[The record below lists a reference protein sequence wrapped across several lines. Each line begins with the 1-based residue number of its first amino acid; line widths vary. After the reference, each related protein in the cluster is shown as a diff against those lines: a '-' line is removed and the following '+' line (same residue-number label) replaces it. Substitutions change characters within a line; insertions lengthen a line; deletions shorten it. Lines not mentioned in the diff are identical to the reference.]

1 VQGTARASPPAAKRY
16 VSHQMEKKLFSSSAF
31 ESLTDVD
38 RRSRLDEM
46 EQELKALIGQCSSPQ
61 QFMHRTKQSVEI
73 LRSMGH
79 DLWNIDSDR
88 KTFEIWESE
97 YIRPKLMGRLVVT
110 FKYPNQVHV
119 EWSSTL

>member
-1 VQGTARASPPAAKRY
+1 
-16 VSHQMEKKLFSSSAF
+16 MEKKLFSSSAF

-38 RRSRLDEM
+38 RRSRLDQM
-46 EQELKALIGQCSSPQ
+46 EHELKALIGQCSSPQ
-61 QFMHRTKQSVEI
+61 QFMYRTKQSVEM
-73 LRSMGH
+73 LRSIGH

-110 FKYPNQVHV
+110 FKYPNEVHV

>member
-1 VQGTARASPPAAKRY
+1 
-16 VSHQMEKKLFSSSAF
+16 MEKKLFSSTAF

-38 RRSRLDEM
+38 RRSRLDQM
-46 EQELKALIGQCSSPQ
+46 EQELKALLGQCSSSQ
-61 QFMHRTKQSVEI
+61 QFIHRTKSSVEM
-73 LRSMGH
+73 LRSIGH

-110 FKYPNQVHV
+110 FKYPNEVHV
-119 EWSSTL
+119 EWSGTL

>member
-1 VQGTARASPPAAKRY
+1 
-16 VSHQMEKKLFSSSAF
+16 M
-31 ESLTDVD
+31 
-38 RRSRLDEM
+38 
-46 EQELKALIGQCSSPQ
+46 
-61 QFMHRTKQSVEI
+61 
-73 LRSMGH
+73 LRSIGH

-110 FKYPNQVHV
+110 FKYPNEVHV

>member
-1 VQGTARASPPAAKRY
+1 
-16 VSHQMEKKLFSSSAF
+16 MEKKLFSSSAF

-46 EQELKALIGQCSSPQ
+46 EQELIELMGQCLSPQ
-61 QFMHRTKQSVEI
+61 QFMHRTKQSVEM

-119 EWSSTL
+119 EWLSKL